1 MPVSTLNRF
10 DIEQALR
17 RKIQQPVFRKA
28 FLQSPR
34 TEIEH
39 EIGTPLPGDLSIT
52 VLEEGPN
59 LFYFVVPYE
68 VPTGCELSDMELE
81 HVAGGKHDTYNN
93 TGTGDGGG
101 GGEGEGAKG

>member
-1 MPVSTLNRF
+1 MPSSTLSRF
-10 DIEQALR
+10 DIEQVIR
-17 RKIQQPVFRKA
+17 RKIQRSAYRKT
-28 FLQSPR
+28 FLKSPR
-34 TEIEH
+34 TEIERQL
-39 EIGTPLPGDLSIT
+39 GNPLPGDMNIT

-81 HVAGGKHDTYNN
+81 HVAGGKHDTYSN

-101 GGEGEGAKG
+101 EGDSSKS